1 MLWFNFLDFWRMCG
15 GDLERL
21 CCEMRACA
29 CMFTHGGGKFL
40 LGARRKQVHVRTALL
55 PRWYHADITLIP
67 RCHHTVA
74 PMWCYFLAPCV
85 MTIPRRQAFSEDGG
99 GKMHVDDIYLHCR
112 CCHLCR
118 NTLVLPPHTAVAAL
132 FVDPGLAEGR

>member
-15 GDLERL
+15 GIWRGCVARCGHVHACSRMVEGSFCWEHVESR
-21 CCEMRACA
+21 CTCE
-29 CMFTHGGGKFL
+29 
-40 LGARRKQVHVRTALL
+40 
-55 PRWYHADITLIP
+55 PRCYHAGITLIS

>member
-1 MLWFNFLDFWRMCG
+1 M

-55 PRWYHADITLIP
+55 PRWYHAATTLSP
-67 RCHHTVA
+67 HSRSNVVLFFGTLCH
-74 PMWCYFLAPCV
+74 
-85 MTIPRRQAFSEDGG
+85 D
-99 GKMHVDDIYLHCR
+99 
-112 CCHLCR
+112 
-118 NTLVLPPHTAVAAL
+118 NTTSTSIQ
-132 FVDPGLAEGR
+132 

>member
-1 MLWFNFLDFWRMCG
+1 
-15 GDLERL
+15 
-21 CCEMRACA
+21 
-29 CMFTHGGGKFL
+29 
-40 LGARRKQVHVRTALL
+40 
-55 PRWYHADITLIP
+55 
-67 RCHHTVA
+67 
-74 PMWCYFLAPCV
+74 

>member
-1 MLWFNFLDFWRMCG
+1 MCG

-55 PRWYHADITLIP
+55 PRWYHADITLLP